1 MEPGYKMHSN
11 IDFIVISNIVTV
23 FTPDILRTSAV

>member
-1 MEPGYKMHSN
+1 MHSN